1 MEHLLSKYKP
11 GQYSR
16 TQKPKKKKKSNET
29 YKFVPDFSQSAD
41 LRC

>member
-11 GQYSR
+11 GQYSQ
-16 TQKPKKKKKSNET
+16 TQKPKKKKSNET

>member
-16 TQKPKKKKKSNET
+16 TQKPKKKKSNET